1 MRRDYF
7 QRVWVGRPPWRGQG
21 RAPHPASK
29 ECHSPRSRV
38 APALVRV
45 LRRHVL
51 AGGNHA
57 DLKQTHG
64 PIAGGVLSGVRVR
77 GEPVLALLPPSPPP
91 HERTHTRSVGHPTPP
106 L

>member
-51 AGGNHA
+51 AGGTPPDPSRSHA
-57 DLKQTHG
+57 RVARGGFCVVPDGGDPG
-64 PIAGGVLSGVRVR
+64 PA
-77 GEPVLALLPPSPPP
+77 PPPPHPPPPATPHPPSPA
-91 HERTHTRSVGHPTPP
+91 T
-106 L
+106 